1 MIYGR
6 SCHFYYSVLSTSL
19 IIKCWRSKSYSWVFN
34 GSETKTRVHMK
45 TWDFWSKKLLK
56 LVLVLKHSPS
66 SSIFC
71 VKFSSSQQIRNSGL
85 PFVYICFPLIFF
97 FFKWSLTDK
106 HGKSPQIYC
115 HLSHHQNVMEMEE
128 STPFPSRCSFP
139 SPCWPPSRHTLA
151 ELLPLDSAHW
161 WTSTVTA
168 RQEALLTKDWEELH
182 MFHFCTSKQLHKVF
196 SCIWMTM

>member
-1 MIYGR
+1 MLKHQLYIMIYGR

-97 FFKWSLTDK
+97 FLNDPLQISMENHLRYIVICPIIRMWWRWKRVPRSLQDVLFPLPV
-106 HGKSPQIYC
+106 G
-115 HLSHHQNVMEMEE
+115 LHQG
-128 STPFPSRCSFP
+128 
-139 SPCWPPSRHTLA
+139 TL
-151 ELLPLDSAHW
+151 
-161 WTSTVTA
+161 
-168 RQEALLTKDWEELH
+168 
-182 MFHFCTSKQLHKVF
+182 
-196 SCIWMTM
+196 